1 MRGLGRTYKR
11 GSIWWIAFWHN
22 GELHRE
28 SSQSPN
34 DPTSGRRES
43 DATALLKTRLAEI
56 GRGKLIGATAEKVS
70 FEQLAEDLL
79 NDYRINGKRSLRSV
93 KLSLTHLRKFF
104 GTAKA
109 MQIRTDRIKTYIGQR
124 QDAGASNASIN
135 RELSALGRM
144 FRLAIQAEKLVHAPY
159 IPRLEE
165 NNARQGFVDH
175 GSFLALQEN
184 LPEYLK
190 DPIWFLYLSGWR
202 KGEMQSLEWRD
213 VDLAGKAI
221 RLRAENSKNKRPRF
235 LALTGALLE
244 VIQRA
249 SGRHR
254 LDCRLVFHN
263 YGNPVANFRKSWW
276 KSCVAGGLG
285 YFDKIG
291 EGKGAKKIYHGLIVH
306 DLRRTAV
313 RNMVRAGI
321 SEKTAMERSG
331 HRTRAIFDRY
341 DITSEKDQTD
351 ASEKLNKYLDSQP
364 VSPRV
369 RAAKEN

>member
-1 MRGLGRTYKR
+1 MRGMGRTYKR
-11 GSIWWIAFWHN
+11 GSVWWISYWHN

-28 SSQSPN
+28 SSQSQN

-43 DATALLKTRLAEI
+43 DATALLKRRLSEI
-56 GRGKLIGATAEKVS
+56 GRGKLIGHRAEKVT
-70 FEQLAEDLL
+70 FTELKADLL
-79 NDYRINGKRSLRSV
+79 TDYKINDKRSTRSV
-93 KLSLTHLRKFF
+93 KLSISHLEKFF
-104 GTAKA
+104 GTDRAIE
-109 MQIRTDRIKTYIGQR
+109 IRTDRIKTYIGQR

-135 RELSALGRM
+135 REMSALHRM
-144 FRLAIQAEKLVHAPY
+144 FRLSIQAEKLVYAPHV
-159 IPRLEE
+159 PRLEE
-165 NNARQGFVDH
+165 NNARQGFLDH
-175 GSFLALQEN
+175 GSFLALQQN

-235 LALTGALLE
+235 LALTGELLA

-249 SGRHR
+249 QVHRR
-254 LDCRLVFHN
+254 LDCRFVFHN
-263 YGNPVANFRKSWW
+263 DGQPVANFRKSWW
-276 KSCVAGGLG
+276 KACIAAGLG
-285 YFDKIG
+285 RFEEVD
-291 EGKGAKKIYHGLIVH
+291 GKKTYVGLIVH

-341 DITSEKDQTD
+341 DITSEKDQCD
-351 ASEKLNKYLDSQP
+351 ASEKLNRYLEAQP
-364 VSPRV
+364 VSPKV
-369 RAAKEN
+369 VTAGN